1 MEGSV
6 AATVGSPAAVPTMQE
21 MLASLMASQQADQ
34 ARNNAMFA
42 SLSGKLDVISQ
53 TQDALVLNQ
62 EILSQDVKGMD
73 SLIKIMDAA
82 LVSQT
87 FAQDGKV
94 EIKHENLAAEVEE
107 PNSPASSAASLAD
120 TLAFSSVS
128 EPSISSFDS
137 VQPAVYEPLAIE
149 FLGLEVEQLDAAAV
163 RRGSQRLA
171 AKPAKRWNVAEV
183 GRGTEARARRRRVF
197 NPGRPDD
204 KLVRGGTV

>member
-128 EPSISSFDS
+128 EPSISS

-163 RRGSQRLA
+163 RGGSQRLA

-204 KLVRGGTV
+204 KLVHGGTV